1 MKTLETQLASTA
13 NSYTI
18 DSKDIDMILDWLID
32 NRNATTG
39 IVFLGM
45 NANGKKTGFTIGKGS
60 NIEELIYRMI
70 KNSDDMCDIILSAME
85 RYDKELQQTK
95 DNETKDFRH

>member
-1 MKTLETQLASTA
+1 MKTKEIQLASTA

-32 NRNATTG
+32 NRNATNG

-45 NANGKKTGFTIGKGS
+45 NANGKKNRLHHRQRKQHRRTDIPNDKKQRRYVRHNTVGNGTIRQR
-60 NIEELIYRMI
+60 ITT
-70 KNSDDMCDIILSAME
+70 D
-85 RYDKELQQTK
+85 
-95 DNETKDFRH
+95 